1 MDNDLQK
8 EKTLGR
14 ELFEASPRLR
24 NWTALKNVLLK
35 KYPDVD
41 LSVVNIVGYKYT
53 KKDPS
58 EITSIDLEYPLS
70 AGENR
75 ESKLV
80 KIRLS
85 INALISPLNMELF
98 GLCTR
103 KGFSP
108 GSIATMVGIVS
119 SGINVRKEEFYND
132 RHLIIL
138 ANFTKDFSSCALKY
152 SFDKEQ
158 ATVSVYFSGNKNVP
172 GSKNKT
178 RSIPKNWGLS
188 NLASYIL
195 ATGDLPTHSRAEK
208 LTKLEYSK
216 AESACFDRI

>member
-1 MDNDLQK
+1 MDHYLQK

-24 NWTALKNVLLK
+24 NWTALKNVLVK

-41 LSVVNIVGYKYT
+41 LSAVKIVGYKYT

-58 EITSIDLEYPLS
+58 EITSIDLQYPLYS
-70 AGENR
+70 GENSD
-75 ESKLV
+75 SKLA

-103 KGFSP
+103 KGFSS
-108 GSIATMVGIVS
+108 GSIATMVGLVS
-119 SGINVRKEEFYND
+119 SGINVRKEELYND
-132 RHLIIL
+132 RHLLIL
-138 ANFTKDFSSCALKY
+138 ANFTKAFSSCSLKY
-152 SFDKEQ
+152 SFEKDKD
-158 ATVSVYFSGNKNVP
+158 TVSVYLSGNKNVP

-178 RSIPKNWGLS
+178 RSIPKNWGLGH
-188 NLASYIL
+188 LASYIL
-195 ATGDLPTHSRAEK
+195 ATGDLPTGLKAKQLANLDKNKNCFEK
-208 LTKLEYSK
+208 
-216 AESACFDRI
+216 ESMS